1 MSATVVRQRGST
13 WTVVE
18 YKILQARKYWRAVVI
33 VGLVTPLFYLLALG
47 VGLGVVVNR
56 NSGGQLGVPYLVFV
70 APAFLTAAALQ
81 VATNEAAF
89 PVMGGFRW
97 ERLFHG
103 IAATPLRPLQ
113 IADGVLWWITIRVS
127 LNSAVYLAIL
137 AAFGGAH
144 RWQVV
149 FAVPAAVL
157 CGMAFGAPV
166 AALSATL
173 RNDGQAFNV
182 VFRFIVTPMFLFS
195 GTFYPIS
202 QLPGWAQALAHVSPL
217 WHGTELA
224 RDAAIGGLSSFAVL
238 GHLAFLVV
246 WLVVGV
252 SLARWRF
259 RVRLEE

>member
-1 MSATVVRQRGST
+1 MQ
-13 WTVVE
+13 
-18 YKILQARKYWRAVVI
+18 YKIVQARQYWRTVVI

-56 NSGGQLGVPYLVFV
+56 NGGNQLGVPYLVFV

-81 VATNEAAF
+81 VASSEAMF
-89 PVMGGFRW
+89 PVMAGFRW

-103 IAATPLRPLQ
+103 VAATPLRPVQ
-113 IADGVLWWITIRVS
+113 IADGVLLWITIRVT
-127 LNSAVYLAIL
+127 LNSAVYLAIM

-144 RWQVV
+144 RWQAV

-157 CGMAFGAPV
+157 CGMAFAAPV
-166 AALSATL
+166 VALSAAL
-173 RNDGQAFNV
+173 RKDGQAFNV
-182 VFRFIVTPMFLFS
+182 VSRFIVTPMFLFS

-224 RDAAIGGLSSFAVL
+224 RDAAIGGLSLPAVI
-238 GHLAFLVV
+238 GHLAFLAV

-252 SLARWRF
+252 TLARWRF
-259 RVRLEE
+259 RIRLEE